1 LDVVNAEPLV
11 FGYVVDSVRVVVPSR
26 QLNRLSNVGVMD
38 QLEHRAA
45 GALAQPGQSI
55 VKVRVSIRLGGGRSL
70 PELSP
75 KVYVSLNGRDHHLAA

>member
-1 LDVVNAEPLV
+1 MLGKPEFGSNARCFHEP
-11 FGYVVDSVRVVVPSR
+11 

-55 VKVRVSIRLGGGRSL
+55 VNVRVSIRLGGGRSL